1 MERPEVG
8 IYKRKKNK
16 QHAFDQESD
25 QDKKNLLSTKK
36 ETKNDNGQEKNKKE
50 RKHALNQEK
59 KLSFLLDRVL
69 GRFLGLVIFF
79 FSYFLVFF
87 YKFSPLHNRYYIFY
101 SITNYNTYI

>member
-1 MERPEVG
+1 MG

-25 QDKKNLLSTKK
+25 QEKKNLLSTKK

-87 YKFSPLHNRYYIFY
+87 YKFPPQYTIDIIYFIQ
-101 SITNYNTYI
+101 